1 MRLNTI
7 REYPLQKI
15 HLAVLA
21 WMIFLITMVI
31 SLKKTIS
38 LYRNLI
44 DGIEKSLTTYE
55 LLNKLK
61 NNIYEKTEESIL
73 VDKYLNDFAGL
84 FLDKD
89 FIDLYAITN
98 SSTMTRI
105 L

>member
-1 MRLNTI
+1 
-7 REYPLQKI
+7 
-15 HLAVLA
+15 
-21 WMIFLITMVI
+21 
-31 SLKKTIS
+31 
-38 LYRNLI
+38 
-44 DGIEKSLTTYE
+44 

>member
-1 MRLNTI
+1 M
-7 REYPLQKI
+7 
-15 HLAVLA
+15 
-21 WMIFLITMVI
+21 
-31 SLKKTIS
+31 
-38 LYRNLI
+38 YRNLI